1 MNKTVATLGE
11 VVDQVQDVVD
21 EVPLGGDLEVRNG
34 SVVDDQSTLLFVELQ
49 QSVHAA
55 VLLELVG
62 FGEDE
67 DYTKLVDL
75 ALLDEVIPLPEVLDN
90 VTRHPRG
97 EQSPWHQ
104 LLQSGHMLQVEVAE
118 EDGIGQIDLVPVVR
132 VQSSSLI
139 LRNLIVKHKLM
150 NSFHSSLKD

>member
-21 EVPLGGDLEVRNG
+21 EVPLGGNLEIRNG

-49 QSVHAA
+49 QTVHAA

-62 FGEDE
+62 LGQDE
-67 DYTKLVDL
+67 DNTELVHL

-104 LLQSGHMLQVEVAE
+104 LLKSRYVLQVEVAE
-118 EDGIGQIDLVPVVR
+118 EDSVGQVDLVPVVR
-132 VQSSSLI
+132 VQSCSLI
-139 LRNLIVKHKLM
+139 LRNLIVKHQLV
-150 NSFHSSLKD
+150 NSFHSGLKC

>member
-49 QSVHAA
+49 QSVHAT

-62 FGEDE
+62 LGQDE
-67 DYTKLVDL
+67 DNTELVDL
-75 ALLDEVIPLPEVLDN
+75 ALLDKVIPLPEVLDN
-90 VTRHPRG
+90 VTWHPRG

-104 LLQSGHMLQVEVAE
+104 LLQSWHVVQVEVAE
-118 EDGIGQIDLVPVVR
+118 EDGVGQVDLVPVVR
-132 VQSSSLI
+132 VQSCSLI
-139 LRNLIVKHKLM
+139 LRNLIVKHQLV
-150 NSFHSSLKD
+150 NSFHSGLKC